1 MSQYSRFHYGELP
14 HSVCGGD
21 ALDLLWFDDIDH
33 PLSPSELP
41 SDKQFRDADCISMS
55 SSSSDPDPLVVG
67 IQAGS
72 NENPDGHRHLDL
84 GSFVLDALGERWIL
98 DVGAEAEIGRRE
110 AWEYYRV
117 RAEGHNLPI
126 LNPSEAPDQKL
137 DARAPVALF
146 ESTPTRATAVIDLAD
161 AYAGHVSKAT
171 RTFTM
176 IDRER
181 VILADD
187 IEEGWPIVDFWWF
200 MHTAAEIEIDDLLT
214 TATLTQNG
222 KQLVVRIEKGPSKAD
237 FEIRDAVPLED
248 SPHPEQSENRG
259 IRKLAIHLSNITQ
272 FKIEIS
278 FTPMREG
285 MIAEQGGICGLL

>member
-1 MSQYSRFHYGELP
+1 MSQHSGFHYGELP
-14 HSVCGGD
+14 HSEYNGD
-21 ALDLLWFDDIDH
+21 ALDLLWFDDSDQ
-33 PLSPSELP
+33 PFPPSELP
-41 SDKQFRDADCISMS
+41 PEKQFHDADCISMH
-55 SSSSDPDPLVVG
+55 SSSSDPNALVVG

-72 NENPDGHRHLDL
+72 NENLNDHRHLDL

-98 DVGAEAEIGRRE
+98 DVGAESKIDQRE

-126 LNPSEAPDQKL
+126 LNPSEGPDQKL
-137 DARAPVALF
+137 DARASVALF
-146 ESTPTRATAVIDLAD
+146 ESTPTRAAAVVDLAD
-161 AYAGHVSKAT
+161 AYAGHASKAT
-171 RTFTM
+171 RTFEM
-176 IDRER
+176 VDRER

-200 MHTAAEIEIDDLLT
+200 LHTAAEIEIDDLLT

-222 KQLVVRIEKGPSKAD
+222 KQLVVRIEQGPSKAD

-248 SPHPEQSENRG
+248 SPRPEQSGNEG
-259 IRKLAIHLSNITQ
+259 VRKLAIHLSNITQ
-272 FKIEIS
+272 FKIKIS

-285 MIAEQGGICGLL
+285 MIAEEGDIRGLL